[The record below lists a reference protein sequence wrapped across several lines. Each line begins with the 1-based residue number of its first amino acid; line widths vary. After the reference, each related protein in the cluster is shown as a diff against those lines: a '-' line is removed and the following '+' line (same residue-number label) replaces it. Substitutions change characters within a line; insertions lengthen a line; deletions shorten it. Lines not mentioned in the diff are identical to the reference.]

1 MNFQFNTVVLK
12 EKRRGYSYCKN
23 NDKFDIVKNLAKP
36 RKAKVLRMPEKWPIN
51 ILSLLRKENWGVQKV
66 NAGIAR
72 SCRLG
77 LQGDT
82 NCRPKIG
89 FLQSIVLRINISF
102 INIIRYFIIT

>member
-12 EKRRGYSYCKN
+12 EKRRGYSYCEN

-36 RKAKVLRMPEKWPIN
+36 RKAKVLRMPEKWLIN
-51 ILSLLRKENWGVQKV
+51 ILSLLRKENCGVQKV

-77 LQGDT
+77 LFTPTLIAGLVGLPIFIT
-82 NCRPKIG
+82 C
-89 FLQSIVLRINISF
+89 FNI
-102 INIIRYFIIT
+102 

>member
-1 MNFQFNTVVLK
+1 LAYRSFNAIIVRSCRLGLVLK
-12 EKRRGYSYCKN
+12 EKRRGYFYCKN

-51 ILSLLRKENWGVQKV
+51 ILSLLHKENWDVQKV

-77 LQGDT
+77 QNELTSDQIA
-82 NCRPKIG
+82 K
-89 FLQSIVLRINISF
+89 
-102 INIIRYFIIT
+102 

>member
-77 LQGDT
+77 HKA
-82 NCRPKIG
+82 RFFVVI
-89 FLQSIVLRINISF
+89 FSIFNRVFVYSL
-102 INIIRYFIIT
+102 

>member
-1 MNFQFNTVVLK
+1 LLKLNYIFKTAFLPCRKIQIATFAASLTLGLK

-51 ILSLLRKENWGVQKV
+51 ILPLLRKENWGVQKV

-77 LQGDT
+77 QLTQ
-82 NCRPKIG
+82 RK
-89 FLQSIVLRINISF
+89 
-102 INIIRYFIIT
+102 